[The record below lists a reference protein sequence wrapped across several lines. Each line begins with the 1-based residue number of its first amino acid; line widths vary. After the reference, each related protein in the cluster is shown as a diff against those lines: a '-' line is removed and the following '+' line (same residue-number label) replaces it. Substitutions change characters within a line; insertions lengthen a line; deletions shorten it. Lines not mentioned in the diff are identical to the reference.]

1 MGRVEWAKTVLNLV
15 WNEDIV
21 HTFVHLLKASIHLKV
36 FSRFRSFS
44 VQEID
49 NDGKLLSLRD
59 LASSIFEN
67 LCFVLIRLKKWPNC
81 VQAGEGRRVTPC
93 SEDKRCVTSQI
104 RVP

>member
-1 MGRVEWAKTVLNLV
+1 MSQDRAQSG
-15 WNEDIV
+15 
-21 HTFVHLLKASIHLKV
+21 LKRRHRPHVRSPFKSIHPFKSFHVKV

-59 LASSIFEN
+59 LASSVFEN
-67 LCFVLIRLKKWPNC
+67 LCFVLVRLKKWPNC